1 MNYKNKEMKEN
12 NFEGLVAK
20 RNTKKDYTEKRKQTI
35 DRKEMVFRVLGSSFK
50 IIKIGNVFEFLVST
64 TDDNGKDRITRVVVK
79 QDATTE
85 ENKSTISY
93 LKALKTLKEEKSVA
107 YNTLELLV
115 NSVIESKSVIDLFY
129 KLLFIIRVNQHPLLV
144 TTVSSA
150 GKGSIDVKYNYQR
163 LGFAS
168 EYDMMEQL
176 RREWLNPYENK
187 NQNQIPQPQ
196 HNYGKGTLYVNGM
209 TQQPMFPINI
219 SIDEFL
225 FKIAYK
231 GVLVSRIINLLSIDY
246 LKLLDWENSYRNDIL
261 DNRPKPLIADIIDDS
276 FNSSDSLLFIEENI
290 MTEKFMSLGFISNT
304 LNKRHFSN
312 YVINSLLGR
321 YVGNDQYTIIPN
333 YGGEIKKNDK
343 NQLLLSFS
351 VRDINVGITHKDYL
365 IVYEWENI
373 PNSTLQKFRVDLTL
387 QNQDQED
394 ENKK

>member
-12 NFEGLVAK
+12 NFRGLVAE

-115 NSVIESKSVIDLFY
+115 NSVIESKSDIDLFY
-129 KLLFIIRVNQHPLLV
+129 KLLFVLRVNQHPLM
-144 TTVSSA
+144 TTTISSV

-163 LGFAS
+163 LGFTS

-176 RREWLNPYENK
+176 RREWFNSYENK
-187 NQNQIPQPQ
+187 NQIPQPQ
-196 HNYGKGTLYVNGM
+196 HNHGKGTLYVNGL

-231 GVLVSRIINLLSIDY
+231 GLLVSRIINLLSIDY

-261 DNRPKPLIADIIDDS
+261 DNRPKPLILDIINDS
-276 FNSSDSLLFIEENI
+276 FDSLDSLLFIEENI

-304 LNKRHFSN
+304 LNKRYFSN

-333 YGGEIKKNDK
+333 YGAEIKKNDK

-351 VRDINVGITHKDYL
+351 VRDINVGITRKDYL

-373 PNSTLQKFRVDLTL
+373 PNSTLQKLRVDLTL